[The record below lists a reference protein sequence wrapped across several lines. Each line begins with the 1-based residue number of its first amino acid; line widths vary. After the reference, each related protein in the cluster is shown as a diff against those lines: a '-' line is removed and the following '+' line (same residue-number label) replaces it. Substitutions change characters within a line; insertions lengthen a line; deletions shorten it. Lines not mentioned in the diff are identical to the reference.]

1 VLGAAGIITGL
12 LVQGESMTHAVH
24 AVLPNANELVTAE
37 ALFVVVGA
45 FVFAKVLRAPMSLSM
60 SLVALLL
67 GLSISRHLPID
78 YTYSRIVVAMWVA
91 APLVALVF
99 GFVFLKTINKV
110 RVEDVWR
117 RIRLYKTLLIAC
129 SFLAAY
135 VLGANTVGLIVAMGG
150 FDPLTVFTAVPAILL
165 GCVLLSGGE
174 IRRVG
179 QDLFSMRY
187 ANALASLLVSTVLVE
202 VATLFA
208 IPLSSTQALS
218 AGVLGAGCSYKNKL
232 ISLRP
237 FMVIVVVWIIVPII
251 SFLIGFIL

>member
-1 VLGAAGIITGL
+1 
-12 LVQGESMTHAVH
+12 M
-24 AVLPNANELVTAE
+24 
-37 ALFVVVGA
+37 
-45 FVFAKVLRAPMSLSM
+45 
-60 SLVALLL
+60 
-67 GLSISRHLPID
+67 
-78 YTYSRIVVAMWVA
+78 
-91 APLVALVF
+91 VALVF
-99 GFVFLKTINKV
+99 GFVFLRTINKV
-110 RVEDVWR
+110 RVQDVWR
-117 RIRLYKTLLIAC
+117 RITLYKTLLIAC

-135 VLGANTVGLIVAMGG
+135 VLGANTVGWIVAMGG

-202 VATLFA
+202 FATLFA

-218 AGVLGAGCSYKNKL
+218 AGVLGAGSSYKNKL

-237 FMVIVVVWIIVPII
+237 FMVIVAVWIIVPII